1 MKTIPAELKVPD
13 EGLAAAR
20 LIFLHVAPGIVI
32 MADFVLNASLTA
44 SLGWQATLALFI
56 AWLVIGLPLLLG
68 LHFYRGRKPNGR
80 WSLKGVV
87 IYRQPLPVHQ
97 YALLVPILLI
107 WTAVWSTVLFPLAD
121 AVRGILFAWWPG
133 WLNLSAFI
141 QSPTRYPLRSF
152 GR

>member
-1 MKTIPAELKVPD
+1 MKTIPAELEVPD

-87 IYRQPLPVHQ
+87 ITDSHSRSINMRCSSRSSSSGLPSGQ
-97 YALLVPILLI
+97 QC
-107 WTAVWSTVLFPLAD
+107 SFP
-121 AVRGILFAWWPG
+121 WQT
-133 WLNLSAFI
+133 LSGA
-141 QSPTRYPLRSF
+141 SCSHGGPA
-152 GR
+152 G